1 MCKKETIG
9 RCMVTSSHP
18 TLYQP
23 VFLGNT
29 QIRFNQQIKNS
40 SIKFDKLHIESKSF
54 LRMAKTE
61 AAILVAKEKQT
72 EKRERLP
79 RKRLAASRLTQ
90 DEEKD
95 KIYICQHLFQ
105 CLVLLRRKL
114 IEYLNSWK
122 IDVCPDDDVSA
133 WKN

>member
-1 MCKKETIG
+1 MHGDQQSPNYIY
-9 RCMVTSSHP
+9 RR
-18 TLYQP
+18 P
-23 VFLGNT
+23 VFHGNI
-29 QIRFNQQIKNS
+29 QIRFTQQIKNS
-40 SIKFDKLHIESKSF
+40 SIKFDKFHIESKSF
-54 LRMAKTE
+54 SQMAKTE
-61 AAILVAKEKQT
+61 AAKLVAKEKQT

-79 RKRLAASRLTQ
+79 DKRLAASRLTQ

-95 KIYICQHLFQ
+95 TIYICQHLFR

-114 IEYLNSWK
+114 IEYLNSCRR